1 MMATSALRAR
11 ASLRSGTAAVLALA
25 TCAAALAGCG
35 GAAGGGRS
43 QARAVALSYLRAA
56 STNDGRGLCAVLSNA
71 AQSEVEIGATC
82 QQALSGG
89 LAGFDGP
96 KEHFE
101 MRTLK
106 LTLSG
111 AAGHV
116 SVRFTGL
123 RQGVFRFVLIRQN
136 GVWSVASALTWR

>member
-1 MMATSALRAR
+1 MTATSALRPR
-11 ASLRSGTAAVLALA
+11 AALRSGTVAALALA
-25 TCAAALAGCG
+25 ACAAALAGCG
-35 GAAGGGRS
+35 GGAGGGGS

-56 STNDGRGLCAVLSNA
+56 STNDGRRLCAVLSIA
-71 AQSEVEIGATC
+71 AQSEVAIGSTC
-82 QQALSGG
+82 EQALSGG

-101 MRTLK
+101 MSTLK
-106 LTLSG
+106 LSLSG

-123 RQGVFRFVLIRQN
+123 RRGVFRFGLIRQN